1 MISTVLQI
9 GELIKTARKRIGF
22 TQQLAAGY
30 AGVGTRFLSDLENGK
45 STVQLDL
52 TLKVLKSNGFN
63 VYIVPRTNVKLI
75 QYIEDNLN
83 G

>member
-1 MISTVLQI
+1 M
-9 GELIKTARKRIGF
+9 IKTVAEIGKIIKQARKRIGF
-22 TQQLAAGY
+22 NQQKAAEY

-63 VYIVPRTNVKLI
+63 VYIVPRSNVKLI
-75 QYIEDNLN
+75 QHIEDNLN
-83 G
+83 E